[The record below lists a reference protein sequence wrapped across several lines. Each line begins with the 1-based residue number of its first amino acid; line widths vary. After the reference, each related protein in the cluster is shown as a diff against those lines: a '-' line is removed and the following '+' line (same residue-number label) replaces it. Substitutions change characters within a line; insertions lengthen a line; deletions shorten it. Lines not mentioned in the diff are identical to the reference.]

1 MTAIAHAAVERA
13 TDGCSLAPV
22 DELEDLR
29 FRSLLGREG
38 WNLLPPAVQT
48 RFAKRLLPGKSVTYA
63 GIVVHCHM
71 RGAGWLLA
79 QLCRLIGAPLPLGRD
94 TGLAAV
100 VTVTED
106 GACGGQVWTR
116 MYARQRGFP
125 QVIHSA
131 KRFAGPTGLEEYL
144 GLGFGIAL
152 TVAASAEGIRFT
164 SDHYF
169 IRLGSHRVRLPAFLA
184 PGRLTIDHTD
194 LGHGSFAFTLALRH
208 RLLGDLIH
216 QIGHFHDQ
224 PAGQPGDTL

>member
-1 MTAIAHAAVERA
+1 MAAIAGTAAKRA
-13 TDGCSLAPV
+13 TGGRLPAPG
-22 DELEDLR
+22 DQLEDLR

-38 WNLLPPAVQT
+38 WDLLPSAVQN
-48 RFAKRLLPGKSVTYA
+48 RFRQEAVA
-63 GIVVHCHM
+63 GQVGDLRRH
-71 RGAGWLLA
+71 RG
-79 QLCRLIGAPLPLGRD
+79 PLPHDGRGMAARPALSPDRGTAALGRD

-106 GACGGQVWTR
+106 GAHGGQVWTR
-116 MYARQRGFP
+116 MYSRQRGFP

-169 IRLGSHRVRLPAFLA
+169 IRLRDYRVRLPAFLA
-184 PGRLTIDHTD
+184 PGKLTIDHTD
-194 LGHGSFAFTLALRH
+194 LGHGTFAFTLALRH

-224 PAGQPGDTL
+224 PAGQPGDMQ

>member
-1 MTAIAHAAVERA
+1 MTAIAHAAVGRA
-13 TDGCSLAPV
+13 TDACPLAPV

-29 FRSLLGREG
+29 FRSLLGRDG

-63 GIVVHCHM
+63 GIVAHCRM
-71 RGAGWLLA
+71 TGAGWLLA

-106 GACGGQVWTR
+106 GTRGGQVWTR
-116 MYARQRGFP
+116 MYARRQGFP

-169 IRLGSHRVRLPAFLA
+169 VRLGNYRVRLPAFLA

-194 LGHGSFAFTLALRH
+194 LGHGAFAFTLALRH

-224 PAGQPGDTL
+224 PDGQPGDTL